1 MPIDKNK
8 FKDMAYWLKLKFY
21 KIKYHN
27 EDREHQI
34 WFTKYQK
41 YKEHINI

>member
-8 FKDMAYWLKLKFY
+8 FKDMAYWLKLKFN

-27 EDREHQI
+27 EVREHQTG
-34 WFTKYQK
+34 FMKMCLS
-41 YKEHINI
+41 

>member
-34 WFTKYQK
+34 LFTKK